1 MKPANVEQY
10 IISLPAEHAAILTAL
25 RGIVQKS
32 APKATETFKWSQ
44 PVYEQN
50 GPMIWI
56 RAYKSY
62 VNIGFWRGAE
72 MHDKHGLLQGDGDRM
87 RHVKIAT
94 PADIRKGALADY
106 IKQAVKLNAQQG
118 DPTKRMKVTR

>member
-1 MKPANVEQY
+1 MKPAHVEQY
-10 IISLPAEHAAILTAL
+10 IASLPAEHAEILTAL
-25 RGIVQKS
+25 RGIVKKS

-72 MHDKHGLLQGDGDRM
+72 MHDKYGLLQGDGDRM

-94 PADIRKGALADY
+94 PGDIRKGALADY

-118 DPTKRMKVTR
+118 DPTKRMKATR